1 MPDHQHNISPADEG
15 TEHTPRE
22 NYEVGYCRPP
32 VAHRFKPG
40 NKANPRGRTK
50 GTRNRKLVIQEVL
63 FEPVTVR
70 DATGTRQ
77 MAALEAVVRKLLSKA
92 LGGDNKAAFT
102 IVGIAQKEGFLTSQQ
117 EQAVKDL
124 SEIDQAILE
133 DAKRRFSAAVID
145 ASAEATVDSSPRP
158 EN

>member
-1 MPDHQHNISPADEG
+1 MSDHQYNTSPADDG
-15 TEHTPRE
+15 TERAPKE
-22 NYEVGYCRPP
+22 NYEVGYCKPP
-32 VAHRFKPG
+32 AAHRFKPG
-40 NKANPRGRTK
+40 NKANPKGRTK
-50 GTRNRKLVIQEVL
+50 GTRNRQLVIQEVL

-77 MAALEAVVRKLLSKA
+77 MAALEAVLRKLLSKA

-102 IVGIAQKEGFLTSQQ
+102 IVGIAQKEGFLTSEQ

-124 SEIDQAILE
+124 SEIDRAILE

-145 ASAEATVDSSPRP
+145 ASAEATADSPPKP